1 MEMFQRRLKE
11 AREKRNLTQTE
22 LGKVIGVTGN
32 AVCYYE
38 KGGRVPAIDQ
48 IAKMAEFLEVDLLW
62 LLGKELT
69 ATFQRKSS
77 KIVNLSEEDW
87 IIIKAI
93 HSNPDLFNYL
103 LDDTEEKVAKLS
115 RVIKTQD

>member
-1 MEMFQRRLKE
+1 
-11 AREKRNLTQTE
+11 
-22 LGKVIGVTGN
+22 
-32 AVCYYE
+32 
-38 KGGRVPAIDQ
+38 
-48 IAKMAEFLEVDLLW
+48 MAEFLEVDLLW